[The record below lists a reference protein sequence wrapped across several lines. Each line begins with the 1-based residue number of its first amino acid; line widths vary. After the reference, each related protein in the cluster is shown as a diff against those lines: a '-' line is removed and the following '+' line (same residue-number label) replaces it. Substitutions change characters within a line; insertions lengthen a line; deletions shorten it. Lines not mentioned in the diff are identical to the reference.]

1 MNGCLLFAAVHMG
14 PYQSLAP
21 LENAFDGIA
30 VRFLVDGPARDARR
44 SAAGEYWD
52 LRRIE
57 ATYDSMDRFMQG
69 ESVRAVIVGTSDG
82 VPDGN
87 VEELAVR
94 AATAAGIAVFVIEDF
109 PGNYR
114 YRADSRLDG
123 LFVED
128 DLLRKV
134 HGARGVPLDRIY
146 CTGNPRYDVLRTL
159 DRKRL
164 RAAAR
169 ASLGIGAERVVLWA
183 GQPDGDNSYLALERL
198 MPHLSRE
205 GVALL
210 FKAHPR
216 DTAYHSGRYG
226 RMLSGAASIKDVTQE
241 KDTIGLCCAADL
253 VITQFSSVGVEAG
266 YLGTPVLYALFDDL
280 GKAYVRRRKGY
291 DIVPWAARECAFLLD
306 SSSDARAIINAALF
320 DETAR
325 ARTRE
330 NFRRCYGARPPAGEA
345 VVAVIRAV
353 FEGSVA

>member
-1 MNGCLLFAAVHMG
+1 MG

-21 LENAFDGIA
+21 LENAFDEIA
-30 VRFLVDGPARDARR
+30 VRFLVEGPARDARR
-44 SAAGEYWD
+44 SAAGECWD

-57 ATYDSMDRFMQG
+57 ATYDSVGRFMQG
-69 ESVRAVIVGTSDG
+69 ASVRAVIVGTSDG

-114 YRADSRLDG
+114 HRADSRLDG

-128 DLLRKV
+128 DLLHKV

-159 DRKRL
+159 DRERL

-198 MPHLSRE
+198 MPHLASE
-205 GVALL
+205 GVGLL

-216 DTAYHSGRYG
+216 DTAYQQGRYG
-226 RMLSGAASIKDVTQE
+226 RLLSGLTSVRDVTAMN
-241 KDTIGLCCAADL
+241 DTVGLCCAADL

-266 YLGTPVLYALFDDL
+266 YLGTPVLYTLFDDL
-280 GKAYVRRRKGY
+280 GKACVRRRKGY

-306 SSSDARAIINAALF
+306 SSGDARAIITSALC

-330 NFRRCYGARPPAGEA
+330 NFSRCYGARPPAGEA
-345 VVAVIRAV
+345 VAAVIRAV
-353 FEGSVA
+353 FQGSVA

>member
-1 MNGCLLFAAVHMG
+1 MKGCLLFAAVHMG
-14 PYQSLAP
+14 PYQSLVP
-21 LENAFDGIA
+21 LEKAFEGIP
-30 VRFLVDGPARDARR
+30 VKLLVDGPARDTRR

-82 VPDGN
+82 LPDGS
-87 VEELAVR
+87 VEDLAVR
-94 AATAAGIAVFVIEDF
+94 AATAAGITVFVIEDF

-114 YRADSRLDG
+114 HRVDSRLDG

-128 DLLRKV
+128 DLLRGV
-134 HGARGVPLDRIY
+134 HSARGVPLDRIY

-159 DRKRL
+159 DQERI
-164 RAAAR
+164 RADTR
-169 ASLGIGAERVVLWA
+169 ALLGLGAERAVFWA

-205 GVALL
+205 GMVLL

-216 DTAYHSGRYG
+216 DTAYQQGRYG

-266 YLGTPVLYALFDDL
+266 YLDTPALYALFDDL
-280 GKAYVRRRKGY
+280 GKAYVRRHKGY
-291 DIVPWAARECAFLLD
+291 DMVPWAARECAFALD
-306 SSSDARAIINAALF
+306 SSSDLRGIIDSALF
-320 DETAR
+320 DEAAR
-325 ARTRE
+325 ARVRE
-330 NFRRCYGARPPAGEA
+330 NFRRCYRARPPAGEA
-345 VVAVIRAV
+345 VAAVIRAV